1 MKNRLS
7 IILLVIIAGVF
18 INSCTTIING
28 TKQTVSLN
36 SYPAGASVYVNG
48 KSTYQKTPCDI
59 EIARKLKAGKFNQR
73 NEYNYAFRKEGYAE
87 VNIQDYRRTD
97 PMIYGNCLTTA
108 LAPFAFSI
116 DFISGASNVY
126 KKQINVELPKDNV
139 KKDNT
144 PPVITI
150 VSPNINRGF
159 KYIVEQQDV
168 LVQLKIEDEGIVAF
182 VSVNN
187 IKLLKN
193 EYGLYQVSLQLK
205 KGINTINVKAIDN
218 RDNVAHDVFVVELKD
233 NEPEVILAGK
243 ENINLAGDFYALI
256 IAVEDY
262 IDDDISD
269 LENPVNDAK
278 RLVSILSE
286 KYSFEQEN
294 INMLQNPNSN
304 EITMA
309 LEYYFDNLSDNDNL
323 LIFYAGHG
331 FWDEKFKQG
340 YWLPADA
347 NRNNRG
353 SWIAN
358 STVRDYM
365 RGIPSKHSLL
375 ITDACFSGGIFK
387 SRDAFSNASKAI
399 KQLYALPSRKAM
411 TSGALSVVPDK
422 SVFVDYLIKRLK
434 ENQEEYLSSEQ
445 LFASFKLAVI
455 NNSPSNQVPQFGEV
469 RETGDEGGDFIF
481 IRYKNHH

>member
-7 IILLVIIAGVF
+7 IVLLVIIAGVF
-18 INSCTTIING
+18 INSCTTVVNG
-28 TKQTVSLN
+28 TKQKVRLN
-36 SYPAGASVYVNG
+36 SYPTGATVYING
-48 KSTYQKTPCDI
+48 KATDQKTPCDI
-59 EIARKLKAGKFNQR
+59 EIARKLKAGKFNQK
-73 NEYNYAFRKEGYAE
+73 NEYNYVFRKEGFGE
-87 VNIQDYRRTD
+87 VKVQDYRRID
-97 PMIYGNCLTTA
+97 LVIFGNCLMGA
-108 LAPFAFSI
+108 FAPFGFSI
-116 DFISGASNVY
+116 DLITGASHMY
-126 KKQINVELPKDNV
+126 KNRINVKLPKDTV

-144 PPVITI
+144 PPVISI
-150 VSPNINRGF
+150 VSPNISRGF
-159 KYIVEQQDV
+159 KYIVEQQDL
-168 LVQLKIEDEGIVAF
+168 LVQLKIEDEGVVAF
-182 VSVNN
+182 VSVND

-193 EYGLYQVSLQLK
+193 EYGLYQISLPLK
-205 KGINTINVKAIDN
+205 KGTNTINVKAIDN

-233 NEPEVILAGK
+233 DEPEVILAGK
-243 ENINLAGDFYALI
+243 ESINPEGGFYALI

-262 IDDDISD
+262 IDDDIAD
-269 LENPVNDAK
+269 LEHPVNDAK
-278 RLVSILSE
+278 RLASVLSE

-294 INMLQNPNSN
+294 INLLQNPSNS
-304 EITMA
+304 EVTMA
-309 LEYYFDNLSDNDNL
+309 LEYYFDNLNSNDNL

-331 FWDEKFKQG
+331 YWDSKFKQG

-347 NRNNRG
+347 ARKNRG

-358 STVRDYM
+358 STIRDYM

-411 TSGALSVVPDK
+411 TSGALNVVPDK
-422 SVFVDYLIKRLK
+422 SVFVDYLIKRL
-434 ENQEEYLSSEQ
+434 ESNQQQYLSSEQ
-445 LFASFKLAVI
+445 LFAGFKLAVI

-481 IRYKNHH
+481 IRYKNRH